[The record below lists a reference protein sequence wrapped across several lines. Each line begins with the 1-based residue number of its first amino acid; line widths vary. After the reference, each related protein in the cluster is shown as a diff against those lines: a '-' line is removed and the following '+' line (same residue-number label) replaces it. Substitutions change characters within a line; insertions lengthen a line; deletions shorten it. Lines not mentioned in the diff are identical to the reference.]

1 MKDAPD
7 IFVAAPIN
15 CTFCDLALCQ
25 EAIFGAEFLGL
36 NAIMLTMSKQLL
48 HDKLAKYYDRV
59 YSFRDY
65 LDEAVRVQNLIIKYL
80 ESGGNTLLDV
90 ACGTGLHLKHLKDD
104 FSCTGVDISKAMLK
118 IARKNAKGVTF
129 KEADMKTLKL
139 GKQFD
144 VITCLLSSIGYAKT
158 YSNLERTI
166 RNFSKQLKKGGL
178 ALIEP
183 SHANSVYIKG
193 EPRITIYD
201 GKDAKIARINV
212 TKIRQATAVLNMH
225 ILIAKRG
232 KDAKYFIDKHEL
244 GLFGINKTLSIM
256 KDAGLKSK
264 YLKNGLMSGRELFVG
279 IKK

>member
-1 MKDAPD
+1 
-7 IFVAAPIN
+7 
-15 CTFCDLALCQ
+15 
-25 EAIFGAEFLGL
+25 
-36 NAIMLTMSKQLL
+36 MLTMSKQLL
-48 HDKLAKYYDRV
+48 HGKLAKYYDRV

-104 FSCTGVDISKAMLK
+104 FSCTGVDVSKAMLK
-118 IARKNAKGVTF
+118 IARRNAKGVTF

-144 VITCLLSSIGYAKT
+144 VITCLLGSIGYVKT
-158 YSNLERTI
+158 YSSLERSI
-166 RNFSKQLKKGGL
+166 RNFSKHLKKGGL

-183 SHANSVYIKG
+183 SHVNSVYVKG

-212 TKIRQATAVLNMH
+212 SKIRQATAVLNMH
-225 ILIAKRG
+225 ILIAERG
-232 KDAKYFIDKHEL
+232 KDAKYFVDKHEL

-256 KDAGLKSK
+256 KAAGLKSK
-264 YLKNGLMSGRELFVG
+264 YLKNGLMPGRELFVG

>member
-1 MKDAPD
+1 M
-7 IFVAAPIN
+7 
-15 CTFCDLALCQ
+15 TQ
-25 EAIFGAEFLGL
+25 
-36 NAIMLTMSKQLL
+36 QLL
-48 HDKLAKYYDRV
+48 YDKLAKYYDRI

-65 LDEAVRVQNLIIKYL
+65 LDEAVRIQNLIIKYL
-80 ESGGNTLLDV
+80 ETGGNTLLDI
-90 ACGTGLHLKHLKDD
+90 ACGTGMHLKHLKDD
-104 FSCTGVDISKAMLK
+104 FSCTGVDTSKTMLK

-144 VITCLLSSIGYAKT
+144 IVTCLLSSIGYVRN

-166 RNFSKQLKKGGL
+166 RNFSKHLKKGGL

-183 SHANSVYIKG
+183 SHANSFYVKG

-212 TKIRQATAVLNMH
+212 PKIRQATAVLDMH
-225 ILIAKRG
+225 ILIAERG
-232 KDAKYFIDKHEL
+232 KDAKYFVDRHEL
-244 GLFGINKTLSIM
+244 GLFGINNTLKIM

-264 YLKNGLMSGRELFVG
+264 YLKNGLMSGRELFIG

>member
-1 MKDAPD
+1 MTD
-7 IFVAAPIN
+7 
-15 CTFCDLALCQ
+15 
-25 EAIFGAEFLGL
+25 
-36 NAIMLTMSKQLL
+36 QLL
-48 HDKLAKYYDRV
+48 HNQQAKYYDRI
-59 YSFRDY
+59 YSFKDY
-65 LDEAVRVQNLIIKYL
+65 LDEAVRMQNLIMKYL
-80 ESGGNTLLDV
+80 ETGGNTLLDV
-90 ACGTGLHLKHLKDD
+90 ACGTGLHLKHLRDD
-104 FSCTGVDISKAMLK
+104 FSCTGVDASKAMLK

-144 VITCLLSSIGYAKT
+144 VIICLLSSIGYVRN

-166 RNFSKQLKKGGL
+166 QNFSKHLKKGGV

-183 SHANSVYIKG
+183 SHANSVYVKG

-212 TKIRQATAVLNMH
+212 PKIRQATAVLDMH
-225 ILIAKRG
+225 ILIAERG
-232 KDAKYFIDKHEL
+232 KDAKYFIDRHEL

-256 KDAGLKSK
+256 KNTGLKSK
-264 YLKNGLMSGRELFVG
+264 YLKNGLMPGRELFVG